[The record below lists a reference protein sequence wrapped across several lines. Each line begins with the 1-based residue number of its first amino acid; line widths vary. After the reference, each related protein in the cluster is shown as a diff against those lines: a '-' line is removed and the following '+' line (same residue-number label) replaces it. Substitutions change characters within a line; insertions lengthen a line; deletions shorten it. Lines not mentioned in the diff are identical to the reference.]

1 MADAIPAKLKSLQLA
16 PFAKRAAQLER
27 FKPIVTYWLRFHMVQ
42 KIIGAGLHSA
52 DAACTAYTTDLME
65 KLEQTKADMPGED
78 ALLDDVAA
86 GAYCEQFAL
95 QTFAKGDKD
104 MTENKVTATTADTL
118 TAASTFLDM
127 LTIWKKDDPELAS
140 KTKYAKYHALRILKA
155 IRAGEDPNAT
165 NPLHDQDQEPPEPP
179 LLDPADPEV
188 QRINQSTPQPPSS
201 NPYQPYVETAPNT
214 DALPSPTL
222 SAPTV
227 SPPPALPTVP
237 TGYTSHTHD
246 DVSPISQPATSR
258 QGSVVSVGGGY
269 FPRTEAPPTFTSDT
283 TVPGLPTAPS
293 TEHDPLTSSLGGLAD
308 TSGAPEACGV
318 TPDPSSFYQ
327 NPASP
332 PPVAQPPQQPSPL
345 NPYAS
350 PPAQQPQQP
359 QQPQQHFSAPS
370 AQPPQQPYH
379 MPQTTAPSQQYSS
392 APRQNPYAQPAAPPP
407 PTASSSQGPFRD
419 DEESIRQAQKHA
431 KWAISALNFDDSAT
445 AVKELRIALQALGAH

>member
-1 MADAIPAKLKSLQLA
+1 MADAIPAKLKPLQLA

-27 FKPIVTYWLRFHMVQ
+27 FRPIVTYWLRFHTVQ

-65 KLEQTKADMPGED
+65 RLEQTKADMPGED

-86 GAYCEQFAL
+86 SAYCEQFAL
-95 QTFAKGDKD
+95 QTFARGERD
-104 MTENKVTATTADTL
+104 MAENSVTPTTADTL
-118 TAASTFLDM
+118 LAASTFLDM
-127 LTIWKKDDPELAS
+127 LTIWKKDDVELAS

-155 IRAGEDPNAT
+155 IKAGQDPNAT
-165 NPLHDQDQEPPEPP
+165 NPVHEQEHQPPSPP

-188 QRINQSTPQPPSS
+188 QRINQGTPHPPSA
-201 NPYQPYVETAPNT
+201 NPYQPYVETAPST
-214 DALPSPTL
+214 HAQPSPTL
-222 SAPTV
+222 SGPAL

-237 TGYTSHTHD
+237 SGYASHTHD

-269 FPRTEAPPTFTSDT
+269 FPRTEAPPTFTSDNT
-283 TVPGLPTAPS
+283 APGLPTAPS
-293 TEHDPLTSSLGGLAD
+293 TEDDPLTSSLGNLAD
-308 TSGAPEACGV
+308 ASGV
-318 TPDPSSFYQ
+318 TPQPSGASDPLSFYQ

-332 PPVAQPPQQPSPL
+332 PPVAQPPQQASPL

-350 PPAQQPQQP
+350 PLAQQPQQP
-359 QQPQQHFSAPS
+359 QQPQQHFSAPPP
-370 AQPPQQPYH
+370 QPPQQSYH
-379 MPQTTAPSQQYSS
+379 MPQTTAPSQQYS

-407 PTASSSQGPFRD
+407 PPASSQGPFRD

>member
-1 MADAIPAKLKSLQLA
+1 
-16 PFAKRAAQLER
+16 
-27 FKPIVTYWLRFHMVQ
+27 MVQ

-52 DAACTAYTTDLME
+52 DSECTAYTTALME
-65 KLEQTKADMPGED
+65 KLEETKADMPGED

-86 GAYCEQFAL
+86 SAYCEQFAL

-104 MTENKVTATTADTL
+104 MTEGTVTATTADTL
-118 TAASTFLDM
+118 MAASTFLDT
-127 LTIWKKDDPELAS
+127 LNIWKKDDPEVAS
-140 KTKYAKYHALRILKA
+140 KTKYAKYHALRIIKA
-155 IRAGEDPNAT
+155 IKAGEDPNAT
-165 NPLHDQDQEPPEPP
+165 NPVREQEQQPPSPP

-188 QRINQSTPQPPSS
+188 QRINQGTPQPPSS

-214 DALPSPTL
+214 DAQPSPSLPSPR
-222 SAPTV
+222 V
-227 SPPPALPTVP
+227 SPPPALPAVP
-237 TGYTSHTHD
+237 SGYTSNTHD
-246 DVSPISQPATSR
+246 DVSPISQPAASR

-269 FPRTEAPPTFTSDT
+269 FPRTDALPTFTSDNT
-283 TVPGLPTAPS
+283 APGLPTAPS
-293 TEHDPLTSSLGGLAD
+293 TEDDPLTSSLGGLGDPSAV
-308 TSGAPEACGV
+308 TLQAAGAA
-318 TPDPSSFYQ
+318 DPSSFYQ

-332 PPVAQPPQQPSPL
+332 PPVAQPPQQASPL

-350 PPAQQPQQP
+350 PPP

-370 AQPPQQPYH
+370 YQSSQQPYH

-392 APRQNPYAQPAAPPP
+392 ALRQNPYAQPAAPPP
-407 PTASSSQGPFRD
+407 PAASSQGPFRD

>member
-1 MADAIPAKLKSLQLA
+1 MADTIPAKLKPLQLT

-27 FKPIVTYWLRFHMVQ
+27 FKPIVTYWLRFHTVQ

-65 KLEQTKADMPGED
+65 RLEQTKADMPGED

-86 GAYCEQFAL
+86 SAYCEQFAL
-95 QTFAKGDKD
+95 QTFARGEKD
-104 MTENKVTATTADTL
+104 MAENKVTATTADTL
-118 TAASTFLDM
+118 LAASTFLDM
-127 LTIWKKDDPELAS
+127 LTIWKKDDAELAS

-155 IRAGEDPNAT
+155 LKAGEDPNAT
-165 NPLHDQDQEPPEPP
+165 NPVHEEEHQPPSPP

-188 QRINQSTPQPPSS
+188 QRINQGTPQPPSA

-214 DALPSPTL
+214 DAQPSPTL
-222 SAPTV
+222 SGPAL

-237 TGYTSHTHD
+237 SGYTSHTHD

-269 FPRTEAPPTFTSDT
+269 FPRTEAPPTFTSDNT
-283 TVPGLPTAPS
+283 APGLPTAPS
-293 TEHDPLTSSLGGLAD
+293 TEDDPLTSSLGNLGGASGM
-308 TSGAPEACGV
+308 TPQASGA
-318 TPDPSSFYQ
+318 TDPSSFYQ

-332 PPVAQPPQQPSPL
+332 PPVAQSQQQASPL

-359 QQPQQHFSAPS
+359 QQHFSAPPP
-370 AQPPQQPYH
+370 QPLQQPYH
-379 MPQTTAPSQQYSS
+379 MPQTTAPSQQYS

-407 PTASSSQGPFRD
+407 AASSQGPFRD